1 METLLKGSGK
11 TVTIDNEGNFTII
24 GESINPTR
32 RKKLIETLQAGNFD
46 YALQLA
52 ETQIAYGADIL
63 DINVGF
69 PGVDDENLL
78 PAVVKAVNEKYDV
91 PLCLDT
97 PNPKALAAGL
107 SATPGKALVNSVN
120 GEEKSLQAI
129 LPVVKEYGAAVIG
142 LCMDDDGISN
152 DPEVR
157 VSIAG
162 KILERAAKSGIAAE
176 NVVIDPLVMSVGS
189 DDNAGMVSLQ
199 TIELVRH
206 EFGVNITMGA
216 SNVSF
221 GLPDREILNQAF
233 LVAAMYAGASCAITN
248 PVKFTTIIRAA
259 DLLLARDEY
268 AGRYIKHYRT
278 VQKLNASA
286 VN

>member
-11 TVTIDNEGNFTII
+11 TVTIDNEGTFTII

-32 RKKLIETLQAGNFD
+32 RKKLIETLQAGDFN
-46 YALQLA
+46 YALSLA
-52 ETQIAYGADIL
+52 ETQIAFGADIL

-69 PGVDDENLL
+69 PGVDDVKLL
-78 PAVVKAVNEKYDV
+78 PAVVNAVSEKYSV

-97 PNPKALAAGL
+97 PNPNALAAGL
-107 SATPGKALVNSVN
+107 AAVQGKALVNSVN
-120 GEEKSLQAI
+120 GEEKSLEAI
-129 LPVVKEYGAAVIG
+129 LPIVKEYGAAVIG
-142 LCMDDDGISN
+142 LCMDDNGISN
-152 DPEVR
+152 DPEER

-162 KILERAAKSGIAAE
+162 MILERAAKIGIAPE
-176 NVVIDPLVMSVGS
+176 NIVIDPLVMSVGS
-189 DDNAGMVSLQ
+189 DDKAGMVCLQ
-199 TIELVRH
+199 TIALVRR

-221 GLPDREILNQAF
+221 GLPEREIINQAF

-248 PVKFTTIIRAA
+248 PVKLTSIIRAA

-278 VQKLNASA
+278 LQKLGASA
-286 VN
+286 SG